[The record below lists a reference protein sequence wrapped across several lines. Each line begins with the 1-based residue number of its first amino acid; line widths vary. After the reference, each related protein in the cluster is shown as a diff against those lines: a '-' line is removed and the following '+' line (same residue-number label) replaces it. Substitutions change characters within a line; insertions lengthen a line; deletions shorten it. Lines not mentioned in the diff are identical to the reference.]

1 MTSRRSEECRV
12 KVGAWRRQQVPQA
25 SPLKQTSLSSCYDP
39 MDDDGSPR
47 LPDTPL
53 LGSDPRPPPQ
63 PLFPLRQSQSQEV
76 KSNRPMFAPSKAV
89 RPQLEDVHPLPRLSN
104 SRPLRVGDGPVLG
117 QKKAV
122 SLDRISLGTDRDEAF
137 GSVAVNVAL
146 GHGRKSSRGSNG
158 ARAHKRINSG
168 GESGSDN
175 SLSAA
180 ASGISRST
188 GHKSGLA
195 LSLSPGL
202 TIPDFAS
209 NSSLSSLSTA
219 NLTPPA
225 SAFSP
230 AEPPIFE
237 DVKPLQEVFD
247 QDHTT
252 VTRKFKPRD
261 SGVAMNDDENEG
273 VDESKLFPQPRQ
285 IPMSS
290 LKPMMNRPK
299 RPAMLKRT
307 SSMGD
312 ERPPCETPIMPVQ
325 PAWAQSQPFEFLGES
340 GLGLGLSKGD
350 EKPSMPDTPV
360 KRSTFTSTQTH
371 APRKV
376 GHSMSHPTLA
386 SDSFSPPTPLGESK
400 KINHGIPSMPPPGTT
415 KKAGLVPQLTL
426 TATSSPDSPG
436 GADTDM
442 SSPTVRVS
450 VGGKENQSIARN
462 GVLRTLGSEGSES
475 DGTPT
480 KGSGAR
486 QVLAGESARVVP
498 DFPSL
503 TSIVARAEQG
513 TPSKSTVSYP
523 TPLRT
528 LAGSATSA
536 AGIMPRLSLP
546 AFAAPKLHRTLHHRQ
561 SHPAQSSVQAEE
573 DVFEQRFI
581 TLETLGKGAF
591 STVVKVQ
598 ERHGEGLFAVKK
610 ARGMFDGVKD
620 RLRHLEEVDI
630 LRHLSREPCP
640 HVVQFVDAW
649 EQNRQLFIQTELC
662 LGSLA
667 FFLEEYGRV
676 VERLDEGRVWKIVR
690 ELSDVSDRD
699 RDCDCD
705 CWTCVE
711 LIVVQGIHHIHSNG
725 VIHFDIKPA
734 NILISSTGSLKISD
748 FGLASRWP
756 RISPADILRGSGLGD
771 TATATTPASSGGG
784 TPSLAPPTPSTLAPR
799 GKLEREGDRVYM
811 APEMLRG
818 QFLMAADIFSFGL
831 VVLEVST
838 NICVPDGGAPWHALR
853 EDDFSVVD
861 LSPLSPALADLITNC
876 MAADPE
882 RRPTIEHVNG
892 HPVVMRARNGREAL
906 APEQKGWVVEVLGGG
921 FALAPTTATAGTGAI
936 IGDVEMGEA

>member
-1 MTSRRSEECRV
+1 MISPVRPTHLSPHYSGSGMQSSSDNSSSPIEESPTPACGVASATARLRLADDESPIRRVPGQSRSLAAAMGE
-12 KVGAWRRQQVPQA
+12 GRQHLPQA

-39 MDDDGSPR
+39 MDDDGSPM

-117 QKKAV
+117 QKKAM
-122 SLDRISLGTDRDEAF
+122 SLDRISLGTERDEAF

-285 IPMSS
+285 LPMAG

-371 APRKV
+371 APHKV

-400 KINHGIPSMPPPGTT
+400 KINRTIPSMPPPGTT
-415 KKAGLVPQLTL
+415 KKAGPVPQLTL
-426 TATSSPDSPG
+426 TTTSSPDSPS

-480 KGSGAR
+480 KGSGTR

-498 DFPSL
+498 KLPSL
-503 TSIVARAEQG
+503 TSVLARAEQG
-513 TPSKSTVSYP
+513 TPSKSTVSHP

-536 AGIMPRLSLP
+536 GGIMPRLSLP

-640 HVVQFVDAW
+640 YVVQFVDAW

-690 ELSDVSDRD
+690 ELSDVSDCD
-699 RDCDCD
+699 GHCDCD
-705 CWTCVE
+705 CWICFKADCCP
-711 LIVVQGIHHIHSNG
+711 GHSP
-725 VIHFDIKPA
+725 H
-734 NILISSTGSLKISD
+734 SLERRHPLRHQARQHPHQLYWLSQD
-748 FGLASRWP
+748 QRLWPCLSLASDIARRHPP
-756 RISPADILRGSGLGD
+756 RIRSWRHCDCDYPY
-771 TATATTPASSGGG
+771 SSGW
-784 TPSLAPPTPSTLAPR
+784 
-799 GKLEREGDRVYM
+799 
-811 APEMLRG
+811 
-818 QFLMAADIFSFGL
+818 
-831 VVLEVST
+831 
-838 NICVPDGGAPWHALR
+838 WHALTCSSYA
-853 EDDFSVVD
+853 EHPC
-861 LSPLSPALADLITNC
+861 SPRQA
-876 MAADPE
+876 
-882 RRPTIEHVNG
+882 
-892 HPVVMRARNGREAL
+892 RA
-906 APEQKGWVVEVLGGG
+906 
-921 FALAPTTATAGTGAI
+921 
-936 IGDVEMGEA
+936 